1 MARVPNEPT
10 ELDPADLVDDVD
22 ERSEPKTTVKRDSK
36 PKTRARTSTKSVIAA
51 PPAPQVKISVP
62 PPLPRKAT
70 EPTGF
75 PDVDTMVA
83 EARRRA
89 DAAGRITDR
98 VALARA
104 RIELAVILEVLKR
117 DVGAALAEYRAA
129 HAIAPSVLAPIAA
142 ARRLTP
148 LRPVPP
154 ALSML
159 EAELRAT
166 SDPATRAVR
175 LVELGRLLLAGG
187 AAPEKA
193 LQAYREVLAASPEH
207 PGGLRGVERAMRA
220 LPRALETTTT
230 LEALAAHLEA
240 MIAAWGSD
248 AMLAAWL
255 GVERATLLERLR
267 KPDTARAAL
276 EASLELAPGIGA
288 VRDAYTRH
296 LIAHDEFQ
304 RLVDAWTIEAAIE
317 GDTPRGGRLLYAT
330 ARLASERL
338 SQVRL
343 ALELYRRATAL
354 QNTPLSTRRAA
365 LTELVR
371 LYGATGDGA

>member
-10 ELDPADLVDDVD
+10 ELDSADLVDDVD

-36 PKTRARTSTKSVIAA
+36 PKTRARTAA
-51 PPAPQVKISVP
+51 KAPGGGPPAPQVKISVP
-62 PPLPRKAT
+62 PPLPRKAA

-104 RIELAVILEVLKR
+104 RIEPAGRPEALKR
-117 DVGAALAEYRAA
+117 DLPAALADYRAS
-129 HAIAPSVLAPIAA
+129 HAIARSVLARIAA
-142 ARRLTP
+142 ARRRTP

-154 ALSML
+154 ALAML

-175 LVELGRLLLAGG
+175 LLELGRLLLAGG

-193 LQAYREVLAASPEH
+193 LQAYRDVLAASPEH

-230 LEALAAHLEA
+230 LEALGAHLEV
-240 MIAAWGSD
+240 M
-248 AMLAAWL
+248 
-255 GVERATLLERLR
+255 T
-267 KPDTARAAL
+267 
-276 EASLELAPGIGA
+276 
-288 VRDAYTRH
+288 
-296 LIAHDEFQ
+296 
-304 RLVDAWTIEAAIE
+304 
-317 GDTPRGGRLLYAT
+317 
-330 ARLASERL
+330 
-338 SQVRL
+338 
-343 ALELYRRATAL
+343 
-354 QNTPLSTRRAA
+354 
-365 LTELVR
+365 
-371 LYGATGDGA
+371 